1 MRIFPYC
8 QTRTFGNNGDVLL
21 NTSQFIVLALGV
33 IVCALSAWGMYA
45 PDKLW
50 KLVNGAM
57 EKDWGIYVAVVARL
71 LLGAALIVV
80 APDSR
85 FPLAFELLGWFAIV
99 AAVIILFAGRD
110 RLRRFVAWF
119 EQSSQA
125 MIRVWLLFGIAFG
138 TFLIYGAL

>member
-1 MRIFPYC
+1 MLIAA
-8 QTRTFGNNGDVLL
+8 
-21 NTSQFIVLALGV
+21 SQIVVLALGV
-33 IVCALSAWGMYA
+33 IVCGLSAWGMVE

-85 FPLAFELLGWFAIV
+85 LPLVFEILGWFAIV

-138 TFLIYGAL
+138 AFLVYGVV

>member
-1 MRIFPYC
+1 M
-8 QTRTFGNNGDVLL
+8 NAA
-21 NTSQFIVLALGV
+21 SQIVVLALGV
-33 IVCALSAWGMYA
+33 IVCALSVWGMVA

-57 EKDWGIYVAVVARL
+57 EKNWGIYVAVVVRL
-71 LLGAALIVV
+71 LLGATLVII
-80 APDSR
+80 APESR
-85 FPLAFELLGWFAIV
+85 FPLVFEILGWFAIV

-119 EQSSQA
+119 EQSSQT

-138 TFLIYGAL
+138 AFLVYGIV

>member
-1 MRIFPYC
+1 MLIAA
-8 QTRTFGNNGDVLL
+8 
-21 NTSQFIVLALGV
+21 SQIVVLALGV
-33 IVCALSAWGMYA
+33 IVCALSVWGTVA

-57 EKDWGIYVAVVARL
+57 EKDWGIYMAVVARL
-71 LLGAALIVV
+71 LLGAALIVI

-85 FPLAFELLGWFAIV
+85 FSLTFEILGWLAIV

-119 EQSSQA
+119 GQSSQA
-125 MIRVWLLFGIAFG
+125 MIRVWLLFGTAFG
-138 TFLIYGAL
+138 AFLIYGVV

>member
-1 MRIFPYC
+1 M
-8 QTRTFGNNGDVLL
+8 LSA
-21 NTSQFIVLALGV
+21 TSQIIVLALGV
-33 IVCALSAWGMYA
+33 LVCALSASGMFA

-57 EKDWGIYVAVVARL
+57 EKNWGIQVAVVARL

-85 FPLAFELLGWFAIV
+85 FPLVFEILGWFAIV
-99 AAVIILFAGRD
+99 AAVVILFAGRD

-119 EQSSQA
+119 EQSSHA

-138 TFLIYGAL
+138 AFLVYGVV

>member
-1 MRIFPYC
+1 
-8 QTRTFGNNGDVLL
+8 VLIAA
-21 NTSQFIVLALGV
+21 SQIVVLALGV
-33 IVCALSAWGMYA
+33 IVCVLSTWGMYA

-57 EKDWGIYVAVVARL
+57 EKNWGIYVAVVARL
-71 LLGAALIVV
+71 LLGAALIIV
-80 APDSR
+80 APESR
-85 FPLAFELLGWFAIV
+85 FPLVFEILGWFAIV
-99 AAVIILFAGRD
+99 AAVIIVLAGRD

>member
-1 MRIFPYC
+1 MLIAA
-8 QTRTFGNNGDVLL
+8 
-21 NTSQFIVLALGV
+21 SQIVVLALGV

-45 PDKLW
+45 PDKLR

-85 FPLAFELLGWFAIV
+85 FPIVFEILGWFAIV

-138 TFLIYGAL
+138 TFLIYGVL

>member
-1 MRIFPYC
+1 M
-8 QTRTFGNNGDVLL
+8 TA
-21 NTSQFIVLALGV
+21 SQIIVLALGV
-33 IVCALSAWGMYA
+33 IVCGLSAWGMVA

-57 EKDWGIYVAVVARL
+57 EKNWGIQVAVVARL
-71 LLGAALIVV
+71 LLGAALVIA

-85 FPLAFELLGWFAIV
+85 FPLTFEILGWFAI
-99 AAVIILFAGRD
+99 AAALIILFAGRD

-138 TFLIYGAL
+138 AFLVYGIV